1 MNLVGLTINGARPDG
16 GFSYTHP
23 PTGFVF
29 EIATAEPDSEDEE
42 GGLVFNPVDFG
53 TAEPVSSP
61 PHMQELNLSPFYTTL
76 STTP

>member
-1 MNLVGLTINGARPDG
+1 MMNLVGLTINGARPEG

-29 EIATAEPDSEDEE
+29 EIAAAEPDSEDEE

-61 PHMQELNLSPFYTTL
+61 LNRHASVTGPGI
-76 STTP
+76 